1 MKSLHQLQV
10 ISACLIF
17 GGGIWVSP
25 LLALDT
31 EGATSKASPAKEIA
45 ELRAQ
50 LAKLEAASG
59 STDHRSHKGHD
70 GTVSPDKKGMEGMK
84 MGMKGKEMGMGGMKG
99 KEMGMSKMKKGMG
112 MMQMKGKGM
121 AMMGRMPDAS
131 MKVSALPGFPGA
143 SHLYHIGSTGF
154 FLDHQEHI
162 SLTVEQQE
170 NLNKIKET
178 SIMEQ
183 NEFDRQIEKAE
194 EELWKAT
201 SAGEPD
207 AGAIEKKLTEIGAM
221 TTKKR
226 LSFIRA
232 VGKAAK
238 VLSED
243 QRKALTGQTS
253 KVE

>member
-1 MKSLHQLQV
+1 MQ
-10 ISACLIF
+10 ADP
-17 GGGIWVSP
+17 GG
-25 LLALDT
+25 A
-31 EGATSKASPAKEIA
+31 ESKASPSKEIA

-59 STDHRSHKGHD
+59 STGHESHKGHVGKDSSD
-70 GTVSPDKKGMEGMK
+70 GKDMEGMKKGMDGMKDKKMGGMKDEKMGMDGMK
-84 MGMKGKEMGMGGMKG
+84 MGMKGKEMGMSM
-99 KEMGMSKMKKGMG
+99 MKKGMG

-143 SHLYHIGSTGF
+143 SHIYHIGSTGF
-154 FLDHQEHI
+154 FLDHREHL
-162 SLTVEQQE
+162 SLTTEQQE

-178 SIMEQ
+178 SIMAQ
-183 NEFDRQIEKAE
+183 NEFERQIERSE
-194 EELWKAT
+194 EELWKTT
-201 SAGEPD
+201 SVAEPD
-207 AGAIEKKLTEIGAM
+207 ATAIEEKLTEIGTM

-232 VGKAAK
+232 VGKAAE

-243 QRKALTGQTS
+243 QRKALTGHAPGADAS
-253 KVE
+253 RD